1 MPTLIMTGKLE
12 KSWNHWVA
20 TDDGYKSARQAV
32 GTKDIYRGH
41 SADAPTSIHA
51 VSWTPRRRFERTLWL
66 RMARLLKRP
75 SLLPIPHKS
84 PSALTRNCGNM

>member
-51 VSWTPRRRFERTLWL
+51 VSWTPSTPVWEDF
-66 RMARLLKRP
+66 MAANGEVIKEAE
-75 SLLPIPHKS
+75 PIADS
-84 PSALTRNCGNM
+84 TQVTICSD